1 MKSTLHL
8 LVLTLALLIP
18 GLVAAHDGPVKG
30 PNGGPLVDTANGHWE
45 LVAKG
50 GDLMLYVT
58 DVSGNPVSTKPGK
71 GTANV
76 LVAGKT
82 VKVDLAPLEPNIL
95 QGKGEFVAEKGMK
108 VIISLENLGD
118 KPETVRFTPLD

>member
-1 MKSTLHL
+1 MKSTMLG
-8 LVLTLALLIP
+8 LVLMLGIVMSGPALAHE
-18 GLVAAHDGPVKG
+18 GAVKG
-30 PNGGPLVDTANGHWE
+30 PNGGPLLDTAKGHWE

-50 GDLMLYVT
+50 GDLTLYVT
-58 DVSGNPVSTKPGK
+58 DASGNPVSTKPGK

-82 VKVDLAPLEPNIL
+82 VKVDLAPADPNIL

-108 VIISLENLGD
+108 VIISVENLGD